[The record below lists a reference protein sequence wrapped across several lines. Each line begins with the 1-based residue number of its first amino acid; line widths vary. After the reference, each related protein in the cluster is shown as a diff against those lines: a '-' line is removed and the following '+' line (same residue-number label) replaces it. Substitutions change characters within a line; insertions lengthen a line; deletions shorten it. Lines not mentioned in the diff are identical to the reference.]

1 MLLLKF
7 LPCKLVDF
15 IVVMLSKMKFGN
27 LFKYGLERPK
37 KGPFY
42 FKAITGQT
50 PTMDVGAMDKIRKGE
65 IQVFIYFFPYK
76 LMFLHIYM
84 MANSFMQ

>member
-1 MLLLKF
+1 
-7 LPCKLVDF
+7 
-15 IVVMLSKMKFGN
+15 MLSKMKFGD

-50 PTMDVGAMDKIRKGE
+50 PTIDVGAMDKIRKGE
-65 IQVFIYFFPYK
+65 IQVFILFFP
-76 LMFLHIYM
+76 LQINVSSHLHDG
-84 MANSFMQ
+84 

>member
-1 MLLLKF
+1 
-7 LPCKLVDF
+7 
-15 IVVMLSKMKFGN
+15 MKFGN

-50 PTMDVGAMDKIRKGE
+50 PTIDVGATDKIRKGE
-65 IQVFIYFFPYK
+65 IQVFIYFFSYK
-76 LMFLHIYM
+76 LMFLHTYM
-84 MANSFMQ
+84 MANSCMQ